1 MTIASVETANNP
13 TAAAA
18 AAQKGRSSG
27 QTAEFGFDFADMLS
41 RVRIDSEAQLSIL
54 KTDRTSQPL
63 ADPAP
68 RSEEPAASPSDH
80 EDNATRNEESSAA
93 DGKRNAS
100 ENNSGQQQA
109 NTQQK
114 TVATPLYAINAA
126 QTAQADTAGQTQAVT
141 QNATQTAQQNA
152 APEAAARITQPGQT
166 AAVQTT
172 PEAAAQAAAAQTRGK
187 GEQKAA
193 NSNAGH
199 QGDVVKAPTTNAQQQ
214 AQDLSSR
221 LQPGEKVQ
229 VNVKNDAAVNSG
241 PATPLSGDTATEAK
255 LLPTDMRG
263 MAGQVKPEGQNGQNG
278 QNGQAQATT
287 QNAAANQPPAGS
299 QPKGFD
305 AALASQ
311 LSRFEAPQPAAASN
325 STTPT
330 TSNPLGRVEGMP
342 APSGAPTGT
351 GNLNQTA
358 NTAAAQSANAKRAT
372 PQAQQVMQQVS
383 VQVSKAV
390 AQGLDRIQM
399 QLKPADLG
407 RVDIQLEVTHDGRVN
422 AVVQVEKQET
432 LDMMRQDSRQLEQ
445 ALKDAGLKTDGGSLQ
460 FSLRGEGGQDGAGQ
474 KTASNG
480 GPGSGEGDGGDGTD
494 QNEAGHP
501 EHQDIVSD
509 DQINVVV

>member
-80 EDNATRNEESSAA
+80 EDTANRNEESSDAA
-93 DGKRNAS
+93 GKQNAS

-109 NTQQK
+109 NAQQK
-114 TVATPLYAINAA
+114 AVATPLYAINAV
-126 QTAQADTAGQTQAVT
+126 QTAQADTAGQAQAATQS
-141 QNATQTAQQNA
+141 ATQTAQQNA
-152 APEAAARITQPGQT
+152 APEAAARIVQPSQT
-166 AAVQTT
+166 AAVQNT
-172 PEAAAQAAAAQTRGK
+172 PEAAAQAAAAQARGK

-193 NSNAGH
+193 NANTGT

-229 VNVKNDAAVNSG
+229 VNVKNDAAVNTG

-278 QNGQAQATT
+278 QAQATT
-287 QNAAANQPPAGS
+287 QNAAASQPPAGS

-342 APSGAPTGT
+342 APTGAPTGT

-432 LDMMRQDSRQLEQ
+432 LDMMRPDSRQLEQ

-474 KTASNG
+474 QTASNG
-480 GPGSGEGDGGDGTD
+480 GPGSGDGDAGDGTD

-501 EHQDIVSD
+501 EHQDIVSN

>member
-1 MTIASVETANNP
+1 MTIASVETTNNP

-18 AAQKGRSSG
+18 ASQKGRASG
-27 QTAEFGFDFADMLS
+27 QAAEFGFDFANMLS
-41 RVRIDSEAQLSIL
+41 RVRIDSEAKLSIL
-54 KTDRTSQPL
+54 KSDRASQPL

-68 RSEEPAASPSDH
+68 RSEEPAASPAEHD
-80 EDNATRNEESSAA
+80 DTAARNEESSDAA
-93 DGKRNAS
+93 EKQNAT

-109 NTQQK
+109 NAQQK
-114 TVATPLYAINAA
+114 TVATPLYAINAV
-126 QTAQADTAGQTQAVT
+126 QTTQADTPGQASAVT
-141 QNATQTAQQNA
+141 QNATQTVQQNA
-152 APEAAARITQPGQT
+152 APEAAARIAQPTQT
-166 AAVQTT
+166 AAVQNT
-172 PEAAAQAAAAQTRGK
+172 PEAAAQAAAAQARGK

-193 NSNAGH
+193 NAGT
-199 QGDVVKAPTTNAQQQ
+199 QGDAVKAPTTNAQQQ

-229 VNVKNDAAVNSG
+229 VNVRNDAAVNTG
-241 PATPLSGDTATEAK
+241 PGTPLSGDTATEAK

-263 MAGQVKPEGQNGQNG
+263 MAGQVKPEGQNGQ
-278 QNGQAQATT
+278 AQAPT
-287 QNAAANQPPAGS
+287 QNNAASQPPAGS

-325 STTPT
+325 SATST

-342 APSGAPTGT
+342 APTGAPTGT

-358 NTAAAQSANAKRAT
+358 NTAATQSANAKRAT
-372 PQAQQVMQQVS
+372 PQAQQVMQQVT
-383 VQVSKAV
+383 VQVAKAA

-432 LDMMRQDSRQLEQ
+432 LEMMRQDSRQLEQ

-474 KTASNG
+474 QTASNG
-480 GPGSGEGDGGDGTD
+480 GPGSGEGDGADGTD

-501 EHQDIVSD
+501 EHQDIVSN

>member
-1 MTIASVETANNP
+1 MTIASVETTNNP

-18 AAQKGRSSG
+18 ASQKGRASG
-27 QTAEFGFDFADMLS
+27 QAAEFGFDFANMLS
-41 RVRIDSEAQLSIL
+41 RVRIDSEAKLSIL

-68 RSEEPAASPSDH
+68 RSEEPSASPSDH
-80 EDNATRNEESSAA
+80 EDAAARTEESSETAE
-93 DGKRNAS
+93 KQNAS
-100 ENNSGQQQA
+100 DNNSGQQQA

-126 QTAQADTAGQTQAVT
+126 QTAQADTPGQAQTVT

-152 APEAAARITQPGQT
+152 APEAAARNVQPTQT
-166 AAVQTT
+166 SAVQNT
-172 PEAAAQAAAAQTRGK
+172 PEAAAQATAAQARGK
-187 GEQKAA
+187 GEQKAV
-193 NSNAGH
+193 NAST
-199 QGDVVKAPTTNAQQQ
+199 QGDSVKAPTTNAQQQ

-229 VNVKNDAAVNSG
+229 VNVRNDAAVNTG

-263 MAGQVKPEGQNGQNG
+263 MAGQVKPEGQNGQ
-278 QNGQAQATT
+278 AQAPS
-287 QNAAANQPPAGS
+287 QNAAASQPPAGS

-325 STTPT
+325 SATST

-342 APSGAPTGT
+342 APTGAPTGT

-372 PQAQQVMQQVS
+372 PQAQQVMQQVT
-383 VQVSKAV
+383 VQVAKAA

-474 KTASNG
+474 QTASNG
-480 GPGSGEGDGGDGTD
+480 GPGSGEGDTGDGTD

-501 EHQDIVSD
+501 EHQDIVSN